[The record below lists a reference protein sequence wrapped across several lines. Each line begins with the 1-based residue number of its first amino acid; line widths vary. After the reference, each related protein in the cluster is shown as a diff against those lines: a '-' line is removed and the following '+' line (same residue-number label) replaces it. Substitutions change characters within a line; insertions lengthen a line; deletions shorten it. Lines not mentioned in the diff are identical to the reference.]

1 MPAITNS
8 KRLPTTAEPLH
19 LQIHH
24 RVAVSSV
31 PNDLA
36 HQLFQDLGAHLLLYG
51 LVEGT
56 TAIGRDLTG
65 ALQKL
70 DL

>member
-1 MPAITNS
+1 M
-8 KRLPTTAEPLH
+8 TAEPLH

-24 RVAVSSV
+24 RFAVSSV
-31 PNDLA
+31 PNELA
-36 HQLFQDLGAHLLLYG
+36 HQLFQDLGAHLLLYDP
-51 LVEGT
+51 VEGT

>member
-1 MPAITNS
+1 MTAITNS

-36 HQLFQDLGAHLLLYG
+36 HQLLYD

-65 ALQKL
+65 ALHKL